1 MSGIHQVLEKFQ
13 KVAIEKEQRAVLGLT
28 KLKARCQQA
37 ASKGLRQDFRV
48 APMLPRF
55 KTCDMLRKGLQD
67 SGALQGSK
75 EGLFFLNTHD
85 QLPNLETETRHL
97 PVKMLQKARSTFQW
111 QTT

>member
-1 MSGIHQVLEKFQ
+1 
-13 KVAIEKEQRAVLGLT
+13 
-28 KLKARCQQA
+28 
-37 ASKGLRQDFRV
+37 
-48 APMLPRF
+48 
-55 KTCDMLRKGLQD
+55 MLRKGLQD